1 MKNKLL
7 YVSAFLLTFT
17 LAVVAYA
24 QVNPRTL
31 GDVFGFKAL
40 VVSKLSGVS
49 DPYAGG
55 LHVGRLGK
63 EFPSTTHRI
72 TRMLRGSY
80 SIAFATPRTIVCED
94 SGAQT
99 LAGARTG
106 DICIVTP
113 PADGADANASFTCR
127 VSAADAVIVK
137 FCAHG
142 TASTPGTDTYAVTVL
157 SNAAP

>member
-72 TRMLRGSY
+72 TRMLQGDY
-80 SIAFATPRTIVCED
+80 SIAFSVAQTTTCVD

-99 LAGARTG
+99 LSGARTG
-106 DICIVTP
+106 DLCFVAP
-113 PADGADANASFTCR
+113 PADGSSANASFTCR
-127 VSAADAVIVK
+127 VSAADAVIVR

-142 TASTPGTDTYAVTVL
+142 TSATPGTDTYSVIVL